1 MIDVVLLSTID
12 INFFNYSR
20 TKCIGQSKLCG
31 KGFILNDSHAEV
43 LARRAF
49 LRYLY
54 NELFKAARR
63 EDNSIFSWKPDKCYF
78 VLKKDIEFHFLST
91 QVPCG
96 DACIVNEKDES
107 YESTPKKQ
115 KMDIDSKEIAG
126 ENSVVYT
133 GAKLIGQD
141 SELNDSMLQTTAAL
155 RTKPGRG
162 ERTLSMSCS
171 DKLSR
176 WNVLGI
182 QGALLDMLI
191 DKPIYMTSFNF
202 CCTEANT
209 ESLQR
214 AIYRRWL
221 NKNYNHM
228 RYQPQEPLIRI
239 DGTLIFEHAQ
249 RDDWQPSPSSIIWAH
264 LPESMG

>member
-1 MIDVVLLSTID
+1 M
-12 INFFNYSR
+12 
-20 TKCIGQSKLCG
+20 
-31 KGFILNDSHAEV
+31 NDSHAEV

-49 LRYLY
+49 LRYLH
-54 NELFKAARR
+54 NELFKASKQ
-63 EDNSIFSWKPDKCYF
+63 EENSIFIWKPDAGYF
-78 VLKKDIEFHFLST
+78 VLNEHLEFHFLST
-91 QVPCG
+91 QIPCG
-96 DACIVNEKDES
+96 DACIVNEKEDENC
-107 YESTPKKQ
+107 ESMPKRQ
-115 KMDIDSKEIAG
+115 KLDADPNVTEE

-141 SELNDSMLQTTAAL
+141 SGQEDCMLQTPGAL

-191 DKPIYMTSFNF
+191 EKPIYFASLNF
-202 CCTEANT
+202 CCSDANAKC
-209 ESLQR
+209 LLR
-214 AIYRRWL
+214 AIYQRWL
-221 NKNYNHM
+221 NKEFNHM

-239 DGTLIFEHAQ
+239 NDTLIFDHAQ
-249 RDDWQPSPSSIIWAH
+249 RDDWQPSPSGIIWAD
-264 LPESMG
+264 LPESLM